1 MNREEFL
8 ADLSKRLSALPQEDI
23 DERISFYGEMIDDR
37 MEDGITEEE
46 AVAGIGSVDSVAR
59 QIMSETPLSKLVKEK
74 VKLGRNL
81 RAWEIVLL
89 VLGSPVWIPLTL
101 EAVIVVI
108 AIYIV
113 IWAAVVCVYA
123 ADLSMAV
130 GVISSVMSIT
140 LYVGSGNVVGVFFA
154 IGMGLACAGGA
165 ILLFFANKWI
175 TKAILKLSK
184 RILLG
189 IKSALIGKEA

>member
-8 ADLSKRLSALPQEDI
+8 TGLGKRLSGLPQEDI
-23 DERISFYGEMIDDR
+23 DERLSFYEEMIVDR

-46 AVAGIGSVDSVAR
+46 AVAEIGSVDSVIE
-59 QIMSETPLSKLVKEK
+59 QIMSETPLAKLVKEK
-74 VKLGRNL
+74 VKPKRNL

-89 VLGSPVWIPLTL
+89 VIGSPVWIPLAL
-101 EAVIVVI
+101 AAVIVVI

-113 IWAAVVCVYA
+113 IWTAVICVYV
-123 ADLSMAV
+123 ADLSMMV
-130 GVISSVMSIT
+130 GIISGVISIM
-140 LYVGSGNVVGVFFA
+140 LYCGAGNFAGIFFA
-154 IGMGLACAGGA
+154 IGMVLACGGGA
-165 ILLFFANKWI
+165 ILLFFASKWI

-189 IKSALIGKEA
+189 IKSSLVGREA